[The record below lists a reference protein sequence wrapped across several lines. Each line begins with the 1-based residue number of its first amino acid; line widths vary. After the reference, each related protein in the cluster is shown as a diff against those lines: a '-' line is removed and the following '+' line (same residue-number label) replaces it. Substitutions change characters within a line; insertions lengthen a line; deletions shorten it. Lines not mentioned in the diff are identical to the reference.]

1 MGLALPTETNRPLCQ
16 LAWYLGTRH
25 GTLKDL
31 LHKIKR
37 AMNNGLRVSHDLAE
51 RSADDLSTDCQ
62 FASLAFQQG
71 LLANFR
77 YVRAPRRV
85 LHVVCS
91 RAPGALNFFPGS
103 WLERYLEESPRRARP
118 GIVEVQRS
126 VQVSL
131 PTGEDFEL
139 DIAAKDSSGKLLWV
153 EAKTGEFTG
162 SIPKS
167 ARVRR
172 ILDLPADRAILV
184 LPEVSAAVCENLRTQ
199 YGLSTVN
206 LDGWTELVGSLA
218 TACATQPRF

>member
-1 MGLALPTETNRPLCQ
+1 
-16 LAWYLGTRH
+16 
-25 GTLKDL
+25 
-31 LHKIKR
+31 
-37 AMNNGLRVSHDLAE
+37 MNNGLRVSHDLADL
-51 RSADDLSTDCQ
+51 SSDDLSTHCQ

-91 RAPGALNFFPGS
+91 RAPGALNFFLGS

-118 GIVEVQRS
+118 GIVEAQRGI
-126 VQVSL
+126 QVAL
-131 PTGEDFEL
+131 PTVEDFEL
-139 DIAAKDSSGKLLWV
+139 DIAAKDSSGRLLWV
-153 EAKTGEFTG
+153 EGKTGDSTG
-162 SIPKS
+162 SIPIS
-167 ARVRR
+167 APVRR
-172 ILDLPADRAILV
+172 VLDLPADRAILV

-218 TACATQPRF
+218 TACAPQPRF